1 MKFRKNF
8 TGPSFCGRWAK
19 KLLLD
24 ISFDNDF
31 QKNVL
36 SNLLLFSCAC
46 YLVGLDDDIQWNKV
60 ETSAGRNFN
69 SSWLL
74 YLHFSNRINLCPNIW
89 FIKNSKCQKIVT
101 LKKEPSKKHNFLI
114 FLRGRFFYVNV
125 GLFWK
130 TSAGFVKSVVLQL
143 FPKYNRFCWFEYQE

>member
-60 ETSAGRNFN
+60 ETSAARNFN

-89 FIKNSKCQKIVT
+89 FIKNSKCQKNVT
-101 LKKEPSKKHNFLI
+101 LKKEPPKKHNFLI
-114 FLRGRFFYVNV
+114 FLRGRFFM
-125 GLFWK
+125 WM
-130 TSAGFVKSVVLQL
+130 SA
-143 FPKYNRFCWFEYQE
+143 CFERLLWAL

>member
-60 ETSAGRNFN
+60 ETLAARNFN
-69 SSWLL
+69 SSWLFK

-101 LKKEPSKKHNFLI
+101 LKKEPPKKHYFFI
-114 FLRGRFFYVNV
+114 FLRGRFFMWM
-125 GLFWK
+125 L
-130 TSAGFVKSVVLQL
+130 T
-143 FPKYNRFCWFEYQE
+143 CFERLLWAL